1 MYSDNVELCFI
12 EYLKSKGIYVVKQ
25 FNRDLKQESLTL
37 NRIKEQISIISE
49 FHKRTLGYTG
59 VMNKR
64 LDNNIGRVVERYKIY
79 IRKLKKY
86 LEQISSYKNRSNF
99 EEKLN
104 KVGEGYLIRAERCME
119 NLYKNNYIDLILR
132 SMSRVEM
139 CLTDIY
145 FDNLRKTKDIQVI
158 NIKNCCYNMVEMDLV
173 YFLNKIKRKGID
185 INFSELI
192 KSFCIEESLDD
203 NSLQFILS
211 IISYPYQFMKCCNKY
226 RYNTKNWTEDEYLLR
241 LDKSINE
248 DGESLI

>member
-1 MYSDNVELCFI
+1 M
-12 EYLKSKGIYVVKQ
+12 EYLKSKGIYVVRQ
-25 FNRDLKQESLTL
+25 FNRDLKQEITL

-64 LDNNIGRVVERYKIY
+64 LDNNIGRAVERYKIY

-104 KVGEGYLIRAERCME
+104 EVGEGYLIRAERCIE
-119 NLYKNNYIDLILR
+119 NLYKSNYIDLILR

-145 FDNLRKTKDIQVI
+145 FDNLRKAKDIQVI

-192 KSFCIEESLDD
+192 KGFCIDESLDD

-211 IISYPYQFMKCCNKY
+211 ILSYPYQFMKCCSRY
-226 RYNTKNWTEDEYLLR
+226 RYNTKNWTEDEYLIR
-241 LDKSINE
+241 LDKSMKE
-248 DGESLI
+248 DGKSLI